1 MRRFLAR
8 SAAVLPFVLLAGCVT
23 DDDHCCDD
31 GYAPHPPVGVTSIT
45 GDRAVLLRWIENQEA
60 DLEGY
65 RVYVS
70 RDARGPYDRVGFTR
84 DADFVHEGLSN
95 GVTYY
100 YGVSAVDEWG
110 NESDLNDTIIYDT
123 PRPEGFDLR
132 LFEAD
137 GVDADLSG
145 YDFSRERRE
154 SWDDD
159 ATDVYFDWVGDT
171 PFLAVP
177 DYATDIQDAGYVG
190 FDDVTWAPDG
200 GWSPSGIVEAIPGH
214 LYVIWTRDDHYAKV
228 RVVAVD
234 DDSIEL
240 DWAYQSD
247 RGNPELRKAGHGARR
262 PRVTP

>member
-1 MRRFLAR
+1 MRTLAV
-8 SAAVLPFVLLAGCVT
+8 SLMALAPLVLGGCVT
-23 DDDHCCDD
+23 DDDCCNDD
-31 GYAPHPPVGVTSIT
+31 RAPLPPVGVTSIT
-45 GDRAVLLRWIENQEA
+45 GDRAVLLRWIENQEP

-65 RVYVS
+65 RIYVS
-70 RDARGPYDRVGFTR
+70 LNARGPYERVGFSR
-84 DADFVHEGLSN
+84 DNEYLHDDLSN
-95 GVTYY
+95 GTTYY
-100 YGVSAVDEWG
+100 YGVSALDEYG
-110 NESDLNDTIIYDT
+110 NESDLNDTIIFDT

-132 LFEAD
+132 LYEAD
-137 GVDADLSG
+137 GDDADLSG

-154 SWDDD
+154 PWDDL
-159 ATDVYFDWVGDT
+159 ATDVYYDWVGDT

-214 LYVIWTRDDHYAKV
+214 LYVIWTRDDHFAKV

-234 DDSIEL
+234 EDTIEL

-247 RGNPELRKAGHGARR
+247 RGNPELRKAGAGVSR
-262 PRVTP
+262 PRPAP